1 MQKITPCLW
10 FDNQLEEAVNFYISV
25 FPDSRIVEMN
35 RNGDELF
42 TAWFQLAG
50 NEFMGLNGGPVFAFT
65 EAISLFISCES
76 QEEVDSY
83 WKKLLSGGGSESQCG
98 WLKDR
103 YGLSWQ
109 VIPTRLGELL
119 GDPDRAKADRVMQAM
134 LRMVKID
141 IAELERAA
149 AD

>member
-10 FDNQLEEAVNFYISV
+10 FDDRLEEAIEFYTSV

-35 RNGDELF
+35 RQGDQLF

-50 NEFMGLNGGPVFAFT
+50 TEFMGLNGGPIFTFT
-65 EAISLFISCES
+65 EAISFFITCDT
-76 QEEVDSY
+76 QAEVDDY
-83 WKKLLSGGGSESQCG
+83 WQKLLAGGGTESQCG

-109 VIPTRLGELL
+109 VVPKRLGELL
-119 GDPDRAKADRVMQAM
+119 NDPDVATADRVMLAM
-134 LRMVKID
+134 LKMVKID

-149 AD
+149 AA